1 MKKVKMNQ
9 LVMVGSA
16 TVASGTT
23 IIDEDVLYSCKEAAL
38 KTDFAYNPDAPKTS
52 IGTITYTFNR

>member
-9 LVMVGSA
+9 LGMVGSA

-23 IIDEDVLYSCKEAAL
+23 IIDADVLYSCKEAAL

-52 IGTITYTFNR
+52 IGTITYTFN

>member
-9 LVMVGSA
+9 LGMVGSA

-23 IIDEDVLYSCKEAAL
+23 IIDEDVL
-38 KTDFAYNPDAPKTS
+38 
-52 IGTITYTFNR
+52 

>member
-1 MKKVKMNQ
+1 MNQ
-9 LVMVGSA
+9 LGMVGSA
-16 TVASGTT
+16 TVASSTT
-23 IIDEDVLYSCKEAAL
+23 IMDEDVLYSCKEAAL